1 MKILENEK
9 IENEKKQA
17 KRKEEKQGTKFAK
30 TGKVAMSRSE
40 KPVVQRKKEEVK
52 KLTQEEED
60 MIKYLEMQQ

>member
-1 MKILENEK
+1 
-9 IENEKKQA
+9 
-17 KRKEEKQGTKFAK
+17 
-30 TGKVAMSRSE
+30 MSRSE